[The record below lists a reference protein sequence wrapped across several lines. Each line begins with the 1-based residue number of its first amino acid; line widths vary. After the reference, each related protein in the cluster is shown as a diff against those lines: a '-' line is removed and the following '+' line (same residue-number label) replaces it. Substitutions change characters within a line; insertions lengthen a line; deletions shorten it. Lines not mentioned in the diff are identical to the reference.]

1 MATTAGLIG
10 VTGATGR
17 LGARVAQRIAAAG
30 VEQRLLARDP
40 SRAPQLAGAT
50 VARASFENSAA
61 VREALTGISTL
72 LMVSASENADRLAQH
87 TSFVDAAAAA
97 GVEHLVY
104 ISFYGAAPDCTF
116 TLGRDHYATEQHIR
130 ASGLTFT
137 FLRDNLYADFFGAM
151 VGEDGILRGPAGD
164 GRVAAVAIDDIADV
178 AAAVLTDPQRHIGAT
193 YRLTGPESLTLDD
206 VAAALSTALDRPV
219 SYHPETV
226 EEAYHSR
233 AAYDAPSWQV
243 DAWVSTY
250 TAIAKGEVAAVT
262 DDVPRLT
269 GHPATSLAELLRLGG
284 SAYQPPTLPV

>member
-1 MATTAGLIG
+1 MGTTPGLIG

-17 LGARVAQRIAAAG
+17 LGGRVARRLATAG
-30 VEQRLLARDP
+30 VEQRLLVRDP
-40 SRAPQLAGAT
+40 ARAPQLHGAT

-72 LMVSASENADRLAQH
+72 LMVSASESPDRLAEH

-97 GVEHLVY
+97 GVPHMVY

-137 FLRDNLYADFFGAM
+137 FLRDNLYADFFAAM
-151 VGEDGILRGPAGD
+151 VGEDGVLRGPAGN
-164 GRVAAVAIDDIADV
+164 GRVAAVAMDDVADA
-178 AAAVLTDPQRHIGAT
+178 AAAVLAAPREHADAV
-193 YRLTGPESLTLDD
+193 YSLTGPESLTLDD
-206 VAAALSTALDRPV
+206 VAATLTTALGHPV
-219 SYHPETV
+219 TYHPETV
-226 EEAYHSR
+226 DEAYASR
-233 AAYDAPSWQV
+233 VSYGAPPWQV

-250 TAIAKGEVAAVT
+250 TAIANGEVGGVT

-269 GHPATSLAELLRLGG
+269 GHPATSLAGLLRLGG
-284 SAYQPPTLPV
+284 SAYQPPAPPV